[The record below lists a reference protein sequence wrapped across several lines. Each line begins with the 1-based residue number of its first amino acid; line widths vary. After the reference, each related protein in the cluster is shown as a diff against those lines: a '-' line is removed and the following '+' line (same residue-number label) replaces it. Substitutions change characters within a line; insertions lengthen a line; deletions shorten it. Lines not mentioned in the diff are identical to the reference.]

1 MIKIKI
7 RLSSWIAAKIEVD
20 HSGWL
25 TLEKEVGEG
34 STIRDLLVGLVMT
47 YPSLREAVYNPDT
60 GLINE
65 RINVALND
73 HLLTSHEVLQAKLSD
88 GDTVILLPS
97 SWGG

>member
-1 MIKIKI
+1 MKIKL
-7 RLSSWIAAKIEVD
+7 RLSSWIAAKAEVE

-25 TLEKEVGEG
+25 TLEKEVEEG
-34 STIRDLLVGLVMT
+34 STIRHLLVGLVMT
-47 YPSLREAVYNPDT
+47 YPSLREAVYSPDT

-73 HLLTSHEVLQAKLSD
+73 HLLTSHEVLRAKLSE
-88 GDTVILLPS
+88 GDTIILLPS